1 MKTSRT
7 SAPSGP
13 QYAECSTPPGRTYA
27 SSGPSSYGAVDDE
40 RLHPLEHDPE
50 LLVRMAVER
59 HGRARLEADEVQHRG
74 VAEQRLPAHA
84 GGELECAMASSRTNW
99 AICGAPSLDYRCVAV
114 MIVEQRDYHVYTG
127 KLPELVRLYE
137 TEGIPI
143 QQEILGGLV
152 GAFTTDVGALST
164 YTTLWRYDS
173 FAEREERR
181 ARLQADERW
190 KDVPRQG
197 PAAHPHAAEPDPRP
211 DVVLAAAVMGALD
224 GKVAIVT
231 GGAQGIGAAIAAGL
245 AAEGATR
252 RRRRPRTRR
261 ERRRSEAPT
270 STSDEEDVARMVEET
285 LARHGRI
292 DILVNNAGLYAS
304 LEMRAFTEI
313 PLEEWN
319 RVMEVNVASMFL
331 TCRAVVPVMR
341 EQGGGKIVNISSGT
355 PFRGVPFLL
364 HYVTSKGAIVALTRA
379 LAKELGKDSIH
390 VNCVAPGF
398 TMSDGVKSHP
408 EVIEKL
414 RDVSVASRT
423 IQRDQVPEDVVGA
436 VVFLCTP
443 AADFIT
449 GQTMVIDG
457 GQYFH

>member
-1 MKTSRT
+1 
-7 SAPSGP
+7 
-13 QYAECSTPPGRTYA
+13 
-27 SSGPSSYGAVDDE
+27 
-40 RLHPLEHDPE
+40 
-50 LLVRMAVER
+50 VR
-59 HGRARLEADEVQHRG
+59 D
-74 VAEQRLPAHA
+74 
-84 GGELECAMASSRTNW
+84 
-99 AICGAPSLDYRCVAV
+99 
-114 MIVEQRDYHVYTG
+114 
-127 KLPELVRLYE
+127 
-137 TEGIPI
+137 
-143 QQEILGGLV
+143 
-152 GAFTTDVGALST
+152 
-164 YTTLWRYDS
+164 
-173 FAEREERR
+173 
-181 ARLQADERW
+181 
-190 KDVPRQG
+190 
-197 PAAHPHAAEPDPRP
+197 
-211 DVVLAAAVMGALD
+211 LD
-224 GKVAIVT
+224 GKIALVT
-231 GGAQGIGAAIAAGL
+231 GGAQGIGAAIASGL
-245 AAEGATR
+245 EAEGATVVVADLNPPEGGIR
-252 RRRRPRTRR
+252 ADVS
-261 ERRRSEAPT
+261 SE
-270 STSDEEDVARMVEET
+270 SDVARMVEGTVEQH
-285 LARHGRI
+285 RRI

-398 TMSDGVKSHP
+398 TMSDGVKSNP
-408 EVIEKL
+408 KVVEAL
-414 RDVSVASRT
+414 RDVSVAART